1 MIPKVGT
8 VMAARYGD
16 IPDKPDTFFNLAA
29 FDPANVLVSKLIIRY
44 SMNET
49 QVSTGKLKPRLYMF
63 VTTEHEN

>member
-29 FDPANVLVSKLIIRY
+29 FDPANVLVSKLKIRY

-49 QVSTGKLKPRLYMF
+49 QVQYGQVEAALVHVCDDRT
-63 VTTEHEN
+63 